1 MYSKSFFDG
10 LRSVAPRGLFWLLA
24 SAILLTVLQCSHS
37 LLNPKA
43 LEISPTTHADKKNS
57 KMKKQPIEQVNVEAI
72 VSRNLFG
79 EQITKMSAQAQLVAK
94 AAETRLPLELRA
106 VFESSE
112 SSISAAIIGQRGQN
126 AKLFTVGDSV
136 PGNAVL
142 EGVVG
147 DKVLLRRAGK
157 LEFLPFPES
166 KYQATH
172 NQKTRDTINQTK
184 NEQLVISSDAGKQA
198 PVTDI
203 LETIEAQAPTTE
215 SSTKQALLME
225 FKENPR
231 EMISKIGLSEAKSG
245 GYRVGNVSNSP
256 YLRQSG
262 LQSGDVI
269 LSVNGQTLSNMQND
283 RTQLAGLMAGGTA
296 RLEIQRGD
304 IRFTITASMPNS
316 G

>member
-1 MYSKSFFDG
+1 MNSKSFFDG

-24 SAILLTVLQCSHS
+24 TAIVLTVFQCSHS

-43 LEISPTTHADKKNS
+43 LEISPTTHAGKKTSNN
-57 KMKKQPIEQVNVEAI
+57 KKQPIEQVNIEAV

-79 EQITKMSAQAQLVAK
+79 KPITQMSAKAQLVAK

-136 PGNAVL
+136 PGNAIL

-172 NQKTRDTINQTK
+172 NQKTRATVNQTK
-184 NEQLVISSDAGKQA
+184 NDQLVISSDAGKQTPTA
-198 PVTDI
+198 DI
-203 LETIEAQAPTTE
+203 LEVIDAQGPMTE
-215 SSTKQALLME
+215 SSSEPALLKE
-225 FKENPR
+225 FKENPQ
-231 EMISKIGLSEAKSG
+231 EMISKIGLSETKSG
-245 GYRVGNVSNSP
+245 GYRVGNLSNSP

-269 LSVNGQTLSNMQND
+269 LSVNGKTLSNMQND
-283 RTQLAGLMAGGTA
+283 RTQLAGLIAGGTA

>member
-1 MYSKSFFDG
+1 MNSQSFFDG
-10 LRSVAPRGLFWLLA
+10 LSSIAPRALFWLLA
-24 SAILLTVLQCSHS
+24 AAIVLTIFQCSHS

-43 LEISPTTHADKKNS
+43 LETSPTTQAAKKTSN
-57 KMKKQPIEQVNVEAI
+57 MKKKPIEQINIEA
-72 VSRNLFG
+72 VVGRNLFG
-79 EQITKMSAQAQLVAK
+79 KPVTQMSAQAQLVAK

-112 SSISAAIIGQRGQN
+112 SSSSAAIIGQRGQN

-136 PGNAVL
+136 PGNAIL
-142 EGVVG
+142 EGVVD

-166 KYQATH
+166 KYQATQ
-172 NQKTRDTINQTK
+172 NQKAKVTINQTK
-184 NEQLVISSDAGKQA
+184 NEQLVISSDAGKQTPTTA
-198 PVTDI
+198 I
-203 LETIEAQAPTTE
+203 SETIEAQAATAESPTE
-215 SSTKQALLME
+215 PALLRE
-225 FKENPR
+225 FKENPQ
-231 EMISKIGLSEAKSG
+231 EMISKIGLSETKSG

-269 LSVNGQTLSNMQND
+269 LSVNGQTLSNVQND
-283 RTQLAGLMAGGTA
+283 STQLAGLMAGGTA

>member
-1 MYSKSFFDG
+1 MNLESFFDG
-10 LRSVAPRGLFWLLA
+10 LRSVAPRAVFWLLA
-24 SAILLTVLQCSHS
+24 AAIVLTIFQCSHS

-43 LEISPTTHADKKNS
+43 LEISPATHAGTKTSNT
-57 KMKKQPIEQVNVEAI
+57 KKQPIEQINIEAV

-79 EQITKMSAQAQLVAK
+79 KPVTQMSAQAQLVAK

-106 VFESSE
+106 VFESSKR
-112 SSISAAIIGQRGQN
+112 SISAAIIGQRGQN

-136 PGNAVL
+136 PGNAIL

-166 KYQATH
+166 KYQATQ
-172 NQKTRDTINQTK
+172 NQKTRGAINQTK
-184 NEQLVISSDAGKQA
+184 NEQLVISSDAGKQT
-198 PVTDI
+198 PITDI
-203 LETIEAQAPTTE
+203 LEASEARAPTAE
-215 SSTKQALLME
+215 SSTEPALLRE

-231 EMISKIGLSEAKSG
+231 EMISKIGLSETKSG

-269 LSVNGQTLSNMQND
+269 LSVNGQTLSNVQND

>member
-1 MYSKSFFDG
+1 MNSQSFFDG
-10 LRSVAPRGLFWLLA
+10 LSSIAPRALFWLLA
-24 SAILLTVLQCSHS
+24 AAIVLTIFQCSHS

-43 LEISPTTHADKKNS
+43 LEISPTTQASKKTSNI
-57 KMKKQPIEQVNVEAI
+57 KKQPIEQVNIEAV

-79 EQITKMSAQAQLVAK
+79 KPVTQMSAQAQLVAK

-112 SSISAAIIGQRGQN
+112 SSSSAAIIGQRGQN

-136 PGNAVL
+136 PGNAIL
-142 EGVVG
+142 EGVVD

-166 KYQATH
+166 KYQATQ
-172 NQKTRDTINQTK
+172 NQKARASTNQNK
-184 NEQLVISSDAGKQA
+184 NEQLVISSDAGKQT
-198 PVTDI
+198 PITDI
-203 LETIEAQAPTTE
+203 LETIEAQAPTAE
-215 SSTKQALLME
+215 SSTEPVLLRE
-225 FKENPR
+225 FKENPQ
-231 EMISKIGLSEAKSG
+231 EMISKIGLSETKSG

-269 LSVNGQTLSNMQND
+269 LSVNGQTLSNVQND

>member
-1 MYSKSFFDG
+1 MNIESFFDS
-10 LRSVAPRGLFWLLA
+10 LRSVAPRAVLWLLA
-24 SAILLTVLQCSHS
+24 AAIVLTIFQCSHS

-43 LEISPTTHADKKNS
+43 LEISPTALADKKTKNV
-57 KMKKQPIEQVNVEAI
+57 KKQPIESVNIEAV

-79 EQITKMSAQAQLVAK
+79 KTVTQMSAQAQLVAK

-136 PGNAVL
+136 PGNAIL

-147 DKVLLRRAGK
+147 DRVLLRRAGK

-166 KYQATH
+166 KYQATQ
-172 NQKTRDTINQTK
+172 NQKNRGTINQTK
-184 NEQLVISSDAGKQA
+184 NELPVISSDAEKQTTI
-198 PVTDI
+198 TDI
-203 LETIEAQAPTTE
+203 SRTIEAQAPTAE
-215 SSTKQALLME
+215 SSPEPALLRE
-225 FKENPR
+225 FKENPQ
-231 EMISKIGLSEAKSG
+231 EMISKIGLSETKSG

-269 LSVNGQTLSNMQND
+269 LSVNGQTLSKMQND
-283 RTQLAGLMAGGTA
+283 SSQLARLMAGGTA

-304 IRFTITASMPNS
+304 IRFTITATMPNS

>member
-1 MYSKSFFDG
+1 MTFQSFFDN
-10 LRSVAPRGLFWLLA
+10 LSSVAPRALFWLLA
-24 SAILLTVLQCSHS
+24 AAIVLSVFQCSHS

-43 LEISPTTHADKKNS
+43 LEISVATQASKKTSN
-57 KMKKQPIEQVNVEAI
+57 MEKQPTEQVNIEAI

-79 EQITKMSAQAQLVAK
+79 KPAMQMSAQAQLVAK

-136 PGNAVL
+136 PGNAIL

-166 KYQATH
+166 KYQATQ
-172 NQKTRDTINQTK
+172 NQKARVSTNQNK
-184 NEQLVISSDAGKQA
+184 NEQLVISSDAGKQTPTA
-198 PVTDI
+198 DI
-203 LETIEAQAPTTE
+203 LEVIDAQGPMTE
-215 SSTKQALLME
+215 SSSEPALLKE
-225 FKENPR
+225 FKENPQ
-231 EMISKIGLSEAKSG
+231 EMISKIGLSETKSG
-245 GYRVGNVSNSP
+245 GYRVGNISNSP

-269 LSVNGQTLSNMQND
+269 LSVNGQTLSNVQND

>member
-1 MYSKSFFDG
+1 MNSQSFFDG
-10 LRSVAPRGLFWLLA
+10 LSSIAPRALFWLLA
-24 SAILLTVLQCSHS
+24 VAIALTIFQCSHS

-43 LEISPTTHADKKNS
+43 LEVSPTTQASKKTSN
-57 KMKKQPIEQVNVEAI
+57 MKKQPIEQINIEA
-72 VSRNLFG
+72 VVGRNLFG
-79 EQITKMSAQAQLVAK
+79 KPVTQMSAQAQLVAK

-112 SSISAAIIGQRGQN
+112 SSSSAAIIGQRGQN
-126 AKLFTVGDSV
+126 AKLFTVGDSI
-136 PGNAVL
+136 PGNAIL
-142 EGVVG
+142 EGVVD

-166 KYQATH
+166 KYQATQ
-172 NQKTRDTINQTK
+172 NQKARVTINQTK
-184 NEQLVISSDAGKQA
+184 NEQLVISSDAGQQT
-198 PVTDI
+198 PITDI
-203 LETIEAQAPTTE
+203 LETIEAQASTTE
-215 SSTKQALLME
+215 SSTEPALLRE
-225 FKENPR
+225 FKENPQ
-231 EMISKIGLSEAKSG
+231 EMISKIGLSETKSG

-269 LSVNGQTLSNMQND
+269 LSVNGQTLSNVQND
-283 RTQLAGLMAGGTA
+283 STQLAGLMAGGTA

>member
-1 MYSKSFFDG
+1 MNFQSFFDN
-10 LRSVAPRGLFWLLA
+10 LSSVAPRALFWLLA
-24 SAILLTVLQCSHS
+24 AAIVLSIFQCSHS

-43 LEISPTTHADKKNS
+43 LEISVKTQASKKTSN
-57 KMKKQPIEQVNVEAI
+57 MEKQPTEQVNIEAV

-79 EQITKMSAQAQLVAK
+79 KPATQMSAQAQLVAK

-136 PGNAVL
+136 PGNAIL

-184 NEQLVISSDAGKQA
+184 NEQPPEPNWKQA
-198 PVTDI
+198 GTDWHKAGNPP
-203 LETIEAQAPTTE
+203 LVDGREPNWQA
-215 SSTKQALLME
+215 A
-225 FKENPR
+225 
-231 EMISKIGLSEAKSG
+231 I
-245 GYRVGNVSNSP
+245 
-256 YLRQSG
+256 
-262 LQSGDVI
+262 
-269 LSVNGQTLSNMQND
+269 
-283 RTQLAGLMAGGTA
+283 
-296 RLEIQRGD
+296 
-304 IRFTITASMPNS
+304 
-316 G
+316 

>member
-1 MYSKSFFDG
+1 MNFQSFFDT
-10 LRSVAPRGLFWLLA
+10 LSSLAPRALFWLLA
-24 SAILLTVLQCSHS
+24 AAIVLNVFQCSHS
-37 LLNPKA
+37 LLHPKA
-43 LEISPTTHADKKNS
+43 PEISPTTLASKKASN
-57 KMKKQPIEQVNVEAI
+57 MKKQPIEQVNIEAV

-79 EQITKMSAQAQLVAK
+79 KPVTQMSAQAQLVAK

-136 PGNAVL
+136 PGNAIL
-142 EGVVG
+142 EGVVD

-166 KYQATH
+166 KYQATQ
-172 NQKTRDTINQTK
+172 NQKAGDIINQTK
-184 NEQLVISSDAGKQA
+184 NEQLVISSDAVKRT
-198 PVTDI
+198 PTTDI
-203 LETIEAQAPTTE
+203 LETIEAQAPTAE
-215 SSTKQALLME
+215 SSTEPVLLRE
-225 FKENPR
+225 FKENPQ
-231 EMISKIGLSEAKSG
+231 EMISKIGLSETKSG

-269 LSVNGQTLSNMQND
+269 LSVNGQTLSNVQND

>member
-1 MYSKSFFDG
+1 MNFLSFFDR
-10 LRSVAPRGLFWLLA
+10 LSSVAPRALFWLLA
-24 SAILLTVLQCSHS
+24 AAIVLSVFQCSHS

-43 LEISPTTHADKKNS
+43 FEISPKTQAS
-57 KMKKQPIEQVNVEAI
+57 KITPNTKKQPNEQVNIEAV

-79 EQITKMSAQAQLVAK
+79 KPVTQMSAQAQLVAK

-126 AKLFTVGDSV
+126 AKLFTVGDSI
-136 PGNAVL
+136 PGNAIL
-142 EGVVG
+142 EGVVD

-166 KYQATH
+166 KYQATQ
-172 NQKTRDTINQTK
+172 NQKPKEAINQIK
-184 NEQLVISSDAGKQA
+184 NEQLLISSDAGKQT
-198 PVTDI
+198 PTTEI
-203 LETIEAQAPTTE
+203 SETIEAQAPTAE
-215 SSTKQALLME
+215 SSAEPAMLRE
-225 FKENPR
+225 FKENPQ
-231 EMISKIGLSEAKSG
+231 EMISKIGLSETKSG

-269 LSVNGQTLSNMQND
+269 LSVNGQTLSNVQND

>member
-1 MYSKSFFDG
+1 MNFQSFYDG
-10 LRSVAPRGLFWLLA
+10 LSSIAPRALFWLLA
-24 SAILLTVLQCSHS
+24 AAIVLTVFQCSHS

-43 LEISPTTHADKKNS
+43 LEISPTTQASKKTSN
-57 KMKKQPIEQVNVEAI
+57 MKKQAIEQVNIEAA

-79 EQITKMSAQAQLVAK
+79 KPVTQMSATARLVAK

-126 AKLFTVGDSV
+126 AKLFTVGDAV
-136 PGNAVL
+136 PGNAIL

-147 DKVLLRRAGK
+147 DQVLLRRAGK
-157 LEFLPFPES
+157 LESLSFPKS
-166 KYQATH
+166 KYLATQ
-172 NQKTRDTINQTK
+172 NQRAKKNTDQTEK
-184 NEQLVISSDAGKQA
+184 KLLVTSSDIEKESLL
-198 PVTDI
+198 TDI
-203 LETIEAQAPTTE
+203 LETSEAQASATE
-215 SSTKQALLME
+215 SSTEPALLRE
-225 FKENPR
+225 FNKNPQ
-231 EMISKIGLSEAKSG
+231 EMISKIGLSETKSG
-245 GYRVGNVSNSP
+245 GYRVGNLSNSP

-269 LSVNGQTLSNMQND
+269 LSVNGQTLSNVQND
-283 RTQLAGLMAGGTA
+283 RTQLARLMAGGTA

>member
-1 MYSKSFFDG
+1 MNSQSFFDG
-10 LRSVAPRGLFWLLA
+10 LSSIAPRALFWLLA
-24 SAILLTVLQCSHS
+24 AAIILTIFQCSHS

-43 LEISPTTHADKKNS
+43 LETPTATQASKKTSNT
-57 KMKKQPIEQVNVEAI
+57 KKQPIEQINIEAV

-79 EQITKMSAQAQLVAK
+79 KPVTQMSAQAQLVAK

-136 PGNAVL
+136 PGNAIL
-142 EGVVG
+142 EGVVD

-166 KYQATH
+166 KYQATQ
-172 NQKTRDTINQTK
+172 NQKARVTINQTK
-184 NEQLVISSDAGKQA
+184 NEQLVISSDAGKQT
-198 PVTDI
+198 PITDI
-203 LETIEAQAPTTE
+203 LETIEAQAPTAE
-215 SSTKQALLME
+215 SSTEPALLRE
-225 FKENPR
+225 FKENPQ
-231 EMISKIGLSEAKSG
+231 EMISKIGLSETKSG

-269 LSVNGQTLSNMQND
+269 LSVNGQTLSNVQND
-283 RTQLAGLMAGGTA
+283 STQLAGLMAGDTA

>member
-1 MYSKSFFDG
+1 MNSQSFFDG
-10 LRSVAPRGLFWLLA
+10 LSSIAPRALFWLLA
-24 SAILLTVLQCSHS
+24 AAIILTIFQCSHS

-43 LEISPTTHADKKNS
+43 LETPTATQANKKTSNT
-57 KMKKQPIEQVNVEAI
+57 KKQPIEQVNIEAV

-79 EQITKMSAQAQLVAK
+79 KPVTQMSAQAQLVAK

-126 AKLFTVGDSV
+126 AKLFTVGDSI
-136 PGNAVL
+136 PGNAIL
-142 EGVVG
+142 EGVVD

-166 KYQATH
+166 KYQATQ
-172 NQKTRDTINQTK
+172 NQKARVTINQTK
-184 NEQLVISSDAGKQA
+184 NEQLVISSDAGKQT
-198 PVTDI
+198 PITDI
-203 LETIEAQAPTTE
+203 LETIEAQAPTAE
-215 SSTKQALLME
+215 SSTEPALLRE
-225 FKENPR
+225 FKENPQ
-231 EMISKIGLSEAKSG
+231 EMISKIGLSETKSG

-269 LSVNGQTLSNMQND
+269 LSVNGQTLSNVQND
-283 RTQLAGLMAGGTA
+283 STQLAGLMAGDTA

>member
-1 MYSKSFFDG
+1 MNTESFFDS
-10 LRSVAPRGLFWLLA
+10 LKSFAPKGLFWLLA
-24 SAILLTVLQCSHS
+24 TAIVLTVFQCSHS
-37 LLNPKA
+37 LLNPKT
-43 LEISPTTHADKKNS
+43 LETSPMTQVVKKAS
-57 KMKKQPIEQVNVEAI
+57 DIKKQPNKLLNIEAV

-79 EQITKMSAQAQLVAK
+79 KPVTQMSAQAQLVAK
-94 AAETRLPLELRA
+94 ASETRLPLELRA

-112 SSISAAIIGQRGQN
+112 SAISAAIIGQRGQN

-136 PGNAVL
+136 PGNAIL

-147 DKVLLRRAGK
+147 DQVLLRRAGK
-157 LEFLPFPES
+157 LESLSFPKS
-166 KYQATH
+166 KYLATQ
-172 NQKTRDTINQTK
+172 NQRAKKNTDQTEK
-184 NEQLVISSDAGKQA
+184 KMLATSSDIEKESL
-198 PVTDI
+198 VTDI
-203 LETIEAQAPTTE
+203 LETSEAQAPATE
-215 SSTKQALLME
+215 SSTEPALLRE
-225 FKENPR
+225 FNRNPQ
-231 EMISKIGLSEAKSG
+231 EMISKIGLSETKSG

-269 LSVNGQTLSNMQND
+269 LSVNGQTLSNVQND
-283 RTQLAGLMAGGTA
+283 RTQLAGLMTGGTA

>member
-1 MYSKSFFDG
+1 MNLESFFES
-10 LRSVAPRGLFWLLA
+10 LRSVAPRALFWLLA
-24 SAILLTVLQCSHS
+24 AAIVLTVFQCSHS

-43 LEISPTTHADKKNS
+43 LEISPTTNAGKKTLNV
-57 KMKKQPIEQVNVEAI
+57 KQQPIEQVNIEAV

-79 EQITKMSAQAQLVAK
+79 EPVTQMSSQAQLVAK

-136 PGNAVL
+136 PGNAIL

-166 KYQATH
+166 KYQATQ
-172 NQKTRDTINQTK
+172 NQKGRVAINQTK
-184 NEQLVISSDAGKQA
+184 NEQLVISPDAGKQS
-198 PVTDI
+198 PTNDI
-203 LETIEAQAPTTE
+203 LETIEAQAPTAE
-215 SSTKQALLME
+215 SSTEPALLRE
-225 FKENPR
+225 FKENPQ
-231 EMISKIGLSEAKSG
+231 EMISKIGLSETKSG

-269 LSVNGQTLSNMQND
+269 LSVNGQTLSNVQND
-283 RTQLAGLMAGGTA
+283 STQLAGLMTGGTA

>member
-1 MYSKSFFDG
+1 MNSQSFFDG
-10 LRSVAPRGLFWLLA
+10 LSSIAPRALFWILA
-24 SAILLTVLQCSHS
+24 AAIVLTIFQCSHS

-43 LEISPTTHADKKNS
+43 LEAPPTTQASKKTSN
-57 KMKKQPIEQVNVEAI
+57 MKKQPIEQVNIETV

-79 EQITKMSAQAQLVAK
+79 KPVTQMSAQAQLVAK

-112 SSISAAIIGQRGQN
+112 SSSSAAIIGQRGQN

-136 PGNAVL
+136 PGNAIL
-142 EGVVG
+142 EGVVD

-166 KYQATH
+166 KYQATQ
-172 NQKTRDTINQTK
+172 NQKARVTINQTK
-184 NEQLVISSDAGKQA
+184 NEQLVISSDAGKQT
-198 PVTDI
+198 PITDI
-203 LETIEAQAPTTE
+203 LETIEAQAPTAE
-215 SSTKQALLME
+215 SSTEPALLRE
-225 FKENPR
+225 FKENPQ
-231 EMISKIGLSEAKSG
+231 EMISKIGLSETKSG

-262 LQSGDVI
+262 LQSGDII
-269 LSVNGQTLSNMQND
+269 LSVNGQTLSNVQND
-283 RTQLAGLMAGGTA
+283 STQLAGLMAGGTA

>member
-1 MYSKSFFDG
+1 MNFQSFFDG
-10 LRSVAPRGLFWLLA
+10 LSSVAPRALFWLLA
-24 SAILLTVLQCSHS
+24 AAIVLTVFQCSHS
-37 LLNPKA
+37 LLNPKS
-43 LEISPTTHADKKNS
+43 LEISPTIQASKKTLNL
-57 KMKKQPIEQVNVEAI
+57 KKQPIEQVNIEAV

-79 EQITKMSAQAQLVAK
+79 KPVTQMSAQAQLVAK

-136 PGNAVL
+136 PGNAIL
-142 EGVVG
+142 EGVVD

-166 KYQATH
+166 KYQATQ
-172 NQKTRDTINQTK
+172 NQKAKLTIDQTK
-184 NEQLVISSDAGKQA
+184 NEQLEISSNAVKQ
-198 PVTDI
+198 TSTTGI
-203 LETIEAQAPTTE
+203 LEAIEAQAPTAE
-215 SSTKQALLME
+215 SSTEPVLLRE
-225 FKENPR
+225 FKENPQ
-231 EMISKIGLSEAKSG
+231 EMISKIGLSETKSG

-269 LSVNGQTLSNMQND
+269 LSVNGQTLSNVQND

>member
-1 MYSKSFFDG
+1 MNTESFFG
-10 LRSVAPRGLFWLLA
+10 SLRSFAPRGLFWLLA
-24 SAILLTVLQCSHS
+24 TAIILTVFQCSHS

-43 LEISPTTHADKKNS
+43 LEMSPATQVDIEPSNI
-57 KMKKQPIEQVNVEAI
+57 KKQPNKLLNIETV

-79 EQITKMSAQAQLVAK
+79 KPVTQMSAQAQLVAK

-112 SSISAAIIGQRGQN
+112 SNISAAIIGQRGQN

-136 PGNAVL
+136 PGNAIL

-147 DKVLLRRAGK
+147 DQVLLRRAGK
-157 LEFLPFPES
+157 LESLSFPKS
-166 KYQATH
+166 KYLATQ
-172 NQKTRDTINQTK
+172 NQKAKETNDQPENKRPVSSSNIVKQT
-184 NEQLVISSDAGKQA
+184 LVTEIA
-198 PVTDI
+198 
-203 LETIEAQAPTTE
+203 ETSEAQASTPQ
-215 SSTKQALLME
+215 SSTEPALLRE
-225 FKENPR
+225 FKENPQ
-231 EMISKIGLSEAKSG
+231 EMISKIGLSETKSG
-245 GYRVGNVSNSP
+245 GYRVGNVSKSP
-256 YLRQSG
+256 FLRQSG

-269 LSVNGQTLSNMQND
+269 LSVNGQTLSNVQND

>member
-1 MYSKSFFDG
+1 MNTESFFDN
-10 LRSVAPRGLFWLLA
+10 LRSFAPRGLFWLLTT
-24 SAILLTVLQCSHS
+24 AIVLTAFQCSNS
-37 LLNPKA
+37 LLNPKT
-43 LEISPTTHADKKNS
+43 LQMSPTIQVDKKS
-57 KMKKQPIEQVNVEAI
+57 SDIKKQPNKLLNVEAV

-79 EQITKMSAQAQLVAK
+79 KPVTQMSAQAQLVAK

-112 SSISAAIIGQRGQN
+112 STISAAIIGQRGQN

-147 DKVLLRRAGK
+147 DQVLLRRAGK
-157 LEFLPFPES
+157 LESLSFPKS
-166 KYQATH
+166 KYLATQ
-172 NQKTRDTINQTK
+172 NQKAKK
-184 NEQLVISSDAGKQA
+184 NTDKTDKKLLATSPDIRKKSLA
-198 PVTDI
+198 TDI
-203 LETIEAQAPTTE
+203 LETNEAQ
-215 SSTKQALLME
+215 SSTPDSIIEPLLLRE
-225 FKENPR
+225 FNENPQ
-231 EMISKIGLSEAKSG
+231 EMISKIGLSETKSG

-269 LSVNGQTLSNMQND
+269 LSVNGKTLSNVQND
-283 RTQLAGLMAGGTA
+283 RTQLAGLMAGGSA

>member
-1 MYSKSFFDG
+1 MNSQSFFDN
-10 LRSVAPRGLFWLLA
+10 LSSVAPRALFWLLA
-24 SAILLTVLQCSHS
+24 AAIVLSVFQCSHT

-43 LEISPTTHADKKNS
+43 LEISPTTRVSKKTSN
-57 KMKKQPIEQVNVEAI
+57 MKKQPIEQVNIEAV

-79 EQITKMSAQAQLVAK
+79 KPTTQMSAQAQLVAK

-126 AKLFTVGDSV
+126 AKLFTVGDSI
-136 PGNAVL
+136 PGNAIL
-142 EGVVG
+142 EAVVD

-166 KYQATH
+166 KYQATQ
-172 NQKTRDTINQTK
+172 NQKAKDTIDQTK
-184 NEQLVISSDAGKQA
+184 NEPLVISSDAVKQTPA
-198 PVTDI
+198 TGM
-203 LETIEAQAPTTE
+203 LETIEAQAPTAE
-215 SSTKQALLME
+215 SSIEPALLRE
-225 FKENPR
+225 LRENPQ
-231 EMISKIGLSEAKSG
+231 EMISKIGLSETKSG

-269 LSVNGQTLSNMQND
+269 LSINGQTLSNVQND

-304 IRFTITASMPNS
+304 IRFTITASMPKS

>member
-1 MYSKSFFDG
+1 MNTESFFDS
-10 LRSVAPRGLFWLLA
+10 LRSFAPRGLFWLLA
-24 SAILLTVLQCSHS
+24 TAIVLTVFQCSHS
-37 LLNPKA
+37 LLNPETLEKSPMTQVVRKA
-43 LEISPTTHADKKNS
+43 SDT
-57 KMKKQPIEQVNVEAI
+57 KKQPDKLRIIESV

-79 EQITKMSAQAQLVAK
+79 KPVTQMSAQAQLVAK

-112 SSISAAIIGQRGQN
+112 STISAAIIGQRGQN

-136 PGNAVL
+136 PGNAIL

-147 DKVLLRRAGK
+147 DQVLLRRAGK
-157 LEFLPFPES
+157 LESLSFPKS
-166 KYQATH
+166 KYLATQ
-172 NQKTRDTINQTK
+172 NQRAKKNTDQTEK
-184 NEQLVISSDAGKQA
+184 RVFATSSDTEKESL
-198 PVTDI
+198 VTDI
-203 LETIEAQAPTTE
+203 LETSEAQAPATE
-215 SSTKQALLME
+215 SSTEPALLRE
-225 FKENPR
+225 FNKNPQ
-231 EMISKIGLSEAKSG
+231 EMISKIGLSETKSG

-262 LQSGDVI
+262 LQSGDLI
-269 LSVNGQTLSNMQND
+269 LSVNGQTLSNVQND
-283 RTQLAGLMAGGTA
+283 RTKLAGLIAGGTA

>member
-1 MYSKSFFDG
+1 MNLESFFES
-10 LRSVAPRGLFWLLA
+10 LRSVAPRSLFWLLA
-24 SAILLTVLQCSHS
+24 AAIVLTVFQCSHS
-37 LLNPKA
+37 LHNPKS
-43 LEISPTTHADKKNS
+43 LEISPTTNAGKKTLNI
-57 KMKKQPIEQVNVEAI
+57 KQQPIEQVNIEAV

-79 EQITKMSAQAQLVAK
+79 KPVTQMSAQAQLVAK

-136 PGNAVL
+136 PGNAIL

-166 KYQATH
+166 KYQATP

-184 NEQLVISSDAGKQA
+184 NGQLVISSDAVKQA
-198 PVTDI
+198 PLTDI
-203 LETIEAQAPTTE
+203 LETIEAQAPATE
-215 SSTKQALLME
+215 SSTEPALLRE
-225 FKENPR
+225 FKENPQ
-231 EMISKIGLSEAKSG
+231 EMISKIGLSETKSG

-269 LSVNGQTLSNMQND
+269 LSVNGKTLSNMQND

>member
-1 MYSKSFFDG
+1 MNSKSFFDG

-24 SAILLTVLQCSHS
+24 TAIVLTVFQCSHS

-43 LEISPTTHADKKNS
+43 LEISPTTHAGKKTSN
-57 KMKKQPIEQVNVEAI
+57 MKKQPIEQVNIEAV

-79 EQITKMSAQAQLVAK
+79 KPITQMSAQAQLVAK

-136 PGNAVL
+136 PGNAIL

-166 KYQATH
+166 KYQVTQ
-172 NQKTRDTINQTK
+172 NQKNSDTINQSK

-198 PVTDI
+198 PKNDI
-203 LETIEAQAPTTE
+203 FETIEAQAPATE
-215 SSTKQALLME
+215 SSTEPALLRE
-225 FKENPR
+225 FKENPQ
-231 EMISKIGLSEAKSG
+231 EMISKIGLSETKSG
-245 GYRVGNVSNSP
+245 GYRVGNVSDSP

-269 LSVNGQTLSNMQND
+269 LSVNGKTLSNMQND

>member
-1 MYSKSFFDG
+1 MNSQSFFDG
-10 LRSVAPRGLFWLLA
+10 LSSIAPRALFWLLA
-24 SAILLTVLQCSHS
+24 AAIVLTIFQCSHS

-43 LEISPTTHADKKNS
+43 LEISPTTHADKKTLNT
-57 KMKKQPIEQVNVEAI
+57 KKQPIEQINIEA
-72 VSRNLFG
+72 VVGRNLFG
-79 EQITKMSAQAQLVAK
+79 KPVTQMSAQAQLVAK

-112 SSISAAIIGQRGQN
+112 SSSSAAIIGQRGQN

-136 PGNAVL
+136 PGNAIL
-142 EGVVG
+142 EGVVD

-166 KYQATH
+166 KYQATQ
-172 NQKTRDTINQTK
+172 NQKARVTINQTK
-184 NEQLVISSDAGKQA
+184 NEQLVISSDAGKQT
-198 PVTDI
+198 PITDI
-203 LETIEAQAPTTE
+203 LETIEAQAPTAE
-215 SSTKQALLME
+215 SSTEPALLRE
-225 FKENPR
+225 FKENPQ
-231 EMISKIGLSEAKSG
+231 EMISKIGLSETKSG

-269 LSVNGQTLSNMQND
+269 LSVNGQTLSNVQND
-283 RTQLAGLMAGGTA
+283 STQLAGLMAGDTA